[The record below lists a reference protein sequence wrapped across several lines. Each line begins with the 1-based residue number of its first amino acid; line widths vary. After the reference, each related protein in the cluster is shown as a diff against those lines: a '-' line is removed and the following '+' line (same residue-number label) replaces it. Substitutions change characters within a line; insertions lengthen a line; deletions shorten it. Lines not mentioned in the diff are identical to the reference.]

1 MSGNELDFNKR
12 RAGVYRWINLEMNW
26 KVLIDKYCT
35 ISAFYIVAY
44 FSLRVDSDSELDS
57 DLDDIDL
64 SDDAALSDITEEYD
78 E

>member
-12 RAGVYRWINLEMNW
+12 RAGVYRWNNLAMNW
-26 KVLIDKYCT
+26 NELTSICT
-35 ISAFYIVAY
+35 FYISTN
-44 FSLRVDSDSELDS
+44 FSVRADSDSELES
-57 DLDDIDL
+57 DLDGIDL

>member
-1 MSGNELDFNKR
+1 
-12 RAGVYRWINLEMNW
+12 MNW
-26 KVLIDKYCT
+26 ISTRGELAFTGELIWKWTEKYWLTST